1 MSRSLD
7 FTACNLPCEHPC
19 WRRLTKEE
27 IEWVE
32 KNPNRQY
39 YTLVCIEKQ
48 ANDVADNKIQTNCD
62 ICGKEIIGIENF
74 INAGDKVVCSEEC
87 LYEAIGQF
95 RHWENTPSD
104 SWREKKK

>member
-27 IEWVE
+27 IKWLE
-32 KNPNRQY
+32 KNPNRQA

-48 ANDVADNKIQTNCD
+48 AKEIVDNKIQAKYEVQD
-62 ICGKEIIGIENF
+62 EI
-74 INAGDKVVCSEEC
+74 
-87 LYEAIGQF
+87 
-95 RHWENTPSD
+95 
-104 SWREKKK
+104 